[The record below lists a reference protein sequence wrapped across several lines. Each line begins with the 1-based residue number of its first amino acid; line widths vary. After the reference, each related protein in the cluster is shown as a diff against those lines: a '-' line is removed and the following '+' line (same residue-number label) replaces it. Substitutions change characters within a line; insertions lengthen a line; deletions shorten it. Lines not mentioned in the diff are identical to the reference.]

1 MNENRT
7 AFVTGGSKGIG
18 RAVVE
23 TLAAS
28 LKHVAFTYNS
38 DQAAAGTIAAAFDNV
53 SFYQCDLRDRHQI
66 AEVTQAVNDQLGRV
80 DILVN
85 NAACDQDAIFS
96 KMTSQA
102 WDDVIDVNLR
112 ALYDLTISFVG
123 PMSDNNW
130 GRIIN
135 LTSIAGFTGAFG
147 KSNYSASKAGV
158 IGFTKSLAIE
168 LASKNITVN
177 AIAPGAI
184 ETDMLLRIP
193 EKYRAQIMANIPA
206 KRFGR
211 SEEVADL
218 IEFLVSDKAS
228 YITGQS
234 IHINGGSY

>member
-1 MNENRT
+1 MKKTRT

-23 TLAAS
+23 KLASS

-38 DQAAAGTIAAAFDNV
+38 DLAGAELVAHSFKNV
-53 SFYQCDLRDRHQI
+53 SFYQCDLRDRDQI
-66 AEVTQAVNDQLGRV
+66 AEVTQAVNDKLGRV

-85 NAACDQDAIFS
+85 NAACDIDAIFS
-96 KMTSQA
+96 KMTQQA

-112 ALYDLTISFVG
+112 ALYDLTISFVV
-123 PMSDNNW
+123 PMSENGW

-158 IGFTKSLAIE
+158 IGFTKSLALE
-168 LASKNITVN
+168 LAAKGVTVN

-193 EKYRAQIMANIPA
+193 EKYRTQIMENIPA
-206 KRFGR
+206 KRFGQP
-211 SEEVADL
+211 EEVADL
-218 IEFLVSDKAS
+218 VEFLVGDRAS